1 MATVPVGPG
10 SRPRSTRFPRT
21 TRRPPRPGT
30 KTAQLPRAAVLAAAG
45 ATVFALAYAFAPGE
59 DDTVTA
65 AKRPAA
71 PAATSVPRPPA
82 PAPSLATRP
91 EIPPAAATDPFVAV
105 SFVPP
110 PPPAPVVVAPP
121 PPPPPAPKAPP
132 LPFTFVGLLER
143 GAGKPAAFLARGEAL
158 LVVSEG
164 DTVESDYRV
173 ESLSSTEVVLTY
185 LPLRERQ
192 KLIVTGAK
200 P

>member
-1 MATVPVGPG
+1 MATVSVGPG
-10 SRPRSTRFPRT
+10 VQT
-21 TRRPPRPGT
+21 TSKVAAAAQGT
-30 KTAQLPRAAVLAAAG
+30 KVAQLPRVALLAAAG
-45 ATVFALAYAFAPGE
+45 ATVFALAYAFAPAE
-59 DDTVTA
+59 DDAVVATR
-65 AKRPAA
+65 RPAA
-71 PAATSVPRPPA
+71 NAAASVARAPA
-82 PAPSLATRP
+82 PAAPLAVRP
-91 EIPPAAATDPFVAV
+91 EIPLAAATDPFMAA

-110 PPPAPVVVAPP
+110 PPPAPVVIAPP

-132 LPFTFVGLLER
+132 LPFTFVGLLEA

-164 DTVESDYRV
+164 ETVESDYRV
-173 ESLSSTEVVLTY
+173 ESLSPTEVVLTY